1 MSESWLPLTTP
12 IDVEVPSRLRD
23 RAARALLWRALEGLT
38 RGTLDVVDGEGR
50 RRFGRVESPDDP
62 AVRVE
67 IRDPRFYGDLLWG
80 GVLGAGESW
89 IDGRWGCD
97 DLPGLVRLVLR
108 NQACMGVLDG
118 PLVKLLALARDTAAR
133 FRRNGRAR
141 SRRQI
146 AAHYDLG
153 NEFFAQ
159 FLDPTLTYSAGVF
172 ERPDATMEE
181 ASLAKID
188 RLCRWLELEP
198 DDHLLEIGTGWGAF
212 AIRAASEFGCRV
224 TTTTL
229 SREQAAWARERV
241 EEAGLS
247 SRITVLEQDYRDLEG
262 RFDKLVSVE
271 MIEAVGH
278 AHFETYF
285 RRCEELLV
293 PDGLMAIQAIVIAD
307 RHYEAARSHE
317 DFIKRYVFPGGC
329 LPSLEVIGRH
339 VGRSTGL
346 RVRRVEDVTAHY
358 AETLRRWR
366 SAFHAA
372 APTVR
377 SLGYPETFMRMWDF
391 YLAYCEG
398 GFEERHI
405 GTVQMLFA
413 GSQWREASPTPR
425 TRPGHDPS
433 TERDAAA
440 VPNARQRAR
449 IDGPRIPA

>member
-1 MSESWLPLTTP
+1 M
-12 IDVEVPSRLRD
+12 
-23 RAARALLWRALEGLT
+23 
-38 RGTLDVVDGEGR
+38 
-50 RRFGRVESPDDP
+50 
-62 AVRVE
+62 
-67 IRDPRFYGDLLWG
+67 G
-80 GVLGAGESW
+80 G
-89 IDGRWGCD
+89 I
-97 DLPGLVRLVLR
+97 
-108 NQACMGVLDG
+108 DG

-133 FRRNGRAR
+133 LRRNGRAR

-153 NEFFAQ
+153 NDFFAR

-172 ERPDATMEE
+172 EHPEATMEE

-188 RLCRWLELEP
+188 RLCRWLDLGPE
-198 DDHLLEIGTGWGAF
+198 DHLLEIGTGWGAF
-212 AIRAASEFGCRV
+212 AIRAASRYGCRV

-229 SREQAAWARERV
+229 SKEQAAWARERIA
-241 EEAGLS
+241 ERGLEA
-247 SRITVLEQDYRDLEG
+247 RIEVLEQDYRDLEG
-262 RFDKLVSVE
+262 RYDKLVSVE

-285 RRCEELLV
+285 RRCEELLS

-317 DFIKRYVFPGGC
+317 DFIKRYIFPGGC

-339 VGRSTGL
+339 VGRATDL
-346 RVRRVEDVTAHY
+346 RVRRVDDVTAHY

-366 SAFHAA
+366 TAFHAA
-372 APTVR
+372 APDIR
-377 SLGYPETFMRMWDF
+377 AMGYPESFLRMWDF

-413 GSQWREASPTPR
+413 GAKWREPSPAPR
-425 TRPGHDPS
+425 GAAPPGYGTRRNAARVGS
-433 TERDAAA
+433 AATRD
-440 VPNARQRAR
+440 R
-449 IDGPRIPA
+449 IDAHPIPA